1 MTPPS
6 TKSWL
11 FSSASAILL
20 SQVATVAHA
29 QAVAAPS
36 ASAYAQASAAAA
48 SDAPITTAPR
58 GTATPIAGWTA
69 AADGFVAMKS
79 GQFTSA
85 ADRFVVALD
94 SGDLNIDQKRAVTL
108 ALSDTLVQAGEPMHA
123 AGVLSTLSPD
133 SYDVASRLAYAL
145 DAAGKRP
152 EAASAYKAAATE
164 APTANERVRMSK
176 GRVFALAA
184 LDRRADT
191 LAEIAPL
198 AGAREL
204 TAGDAVNLAYL
215 AVKFGDDRLALR
227 LFDQGDAAKPL
238 SSEVALDAAY
248 VARRLKQDEP
258 AVRYFRQSLASA
270 VVKPTLEAE
279 QTRYQVR
286 REVSD
291 LSRKFSLTGAAFYD
305 QNDNLTGRVPG
316 ANRGDLQVGAEA
328 AYRPF
333 GYNGG
338 QTVEVFARAFETLAG
353 RRGDPTGPQTIQGWV
368 GARVKPFTQQNF
380 VIEASRLVPIGKV
393 SISDWEV
400 RAAYSNT
407 HGLDLRQD
415 RASWPMTHV
424 YADTARLIDTRETFA
439 LVDARVGR
447 SWRVPAVKN
456 LIAAPFL
463 GAFATYD
470 SLQSPKAAAGVGPG
484 VWFRQWFRETETMA
498 PQSYVDLSLQ
508 YRLRLG
514 GDKRASGFFLTFSA
528 SY

>member
-1 MTPPS
+1 
-6 TKSWL
+6 
-11 FSSASAILL
+11 
-20 SQVATVAHA
+20 
-29 QAVAAPS
+29 
-36 ASAYAQASAAAA
+36 
-48 SDAPITTAPR
+48 
-58 GTATPIAGWTA
+58 
-69 AADGFVAMKS
+69 
-79 GQFTSA
+79 
-85 ADRFVVALD
+85 
-94 SGDLNIDQKRAVTL
+94 
-108 ALSDTLVQAGEPMHA
+108 
-123 AGVLSTLSPD
+123 
-133 SYDVASRLAYAL
+133 
-145 DAAGKRP
+145 
-152 EAASAYKAAATE
+152 
-164 APTANERVRMSK
+164 
-176 GRVFALAA
+176 
-184 LDRRADT
+184 
-191 LAEIAPL
+191 
-198 AGAREL
+198 
-204 TAGDAVNLAYL
+204 
-215 AVKFGDDRLALR
+215 
-227 LFDQGDAAKPL
+227 
-238 SSEVALDAAY
+238 
-248 VARRLKQDEP
+248 
-258 AVRYFRQSLASA
+258 
-270 VVKPTLEAE
+270 
-279 QTRYQVR
+279 VR

-380 VIEASRLVPIGKV
+380 VIEASRLVLIGKV

-415 RASWPMTHV
+415 RTSWPMTHV

-470 SLQSPKAAAGVGPG
+470 SLQSPKTAAGVGPG